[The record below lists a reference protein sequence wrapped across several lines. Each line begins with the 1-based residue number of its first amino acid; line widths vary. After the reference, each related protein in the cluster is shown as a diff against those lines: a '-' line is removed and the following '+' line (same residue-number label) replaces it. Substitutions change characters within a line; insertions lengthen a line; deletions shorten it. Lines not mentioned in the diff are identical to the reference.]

1 MQIFL
6 ERIKTNQKKGVFMK
20 ISAALALTII
30 ISTSIYAHSDHSSH
44 TWLGDKSAYE
54 YNKTQTQSFMKNLKA
69 ISNKSNS
76 QVIAD
81 QYISEIDETYLKD
94 KLKNLSGVNEVN
106 IGTRVVKITERKSSK
121 GRLAAREYLAMEYR
135 DLGYK
140 VSFSGFGGFSKG
152 SNMIAEKISTHPD
165 ALTLVLSS
173 HYDSVGNAGAN
184 DNGSGTISALAV
196 AKALSSQQFKH
207 SIVII
212 AFDKEES
219 GLVGSKAYVKS
230 IKDKSKIMGNIN
242 FEMMGTNS
250 RGDGAFHIIDCDRAD
265 SSFLTKAVTDTISGY
280 NLPLAVNPGCT
291 NRSDHASFW
300 KQNIPAVV
308 ISENFFG
315 GDSDKCYHKKC
326 DVVDSRLDFTYMRH
340 ITYSIYGAIV
350 KLLQ

>member
-1 MQIFL
+1 
-6 ERIKTNQKKGVFMK
+6 MK
-20 ISAALALTII
+20 ISTALALSTIL
-30 ISTSIYAHSDHSSH
+30 SSSLYAHSDHSSH
-44 TWLGDKSAYE
+44 TWLGDKAAYE
-54 YNKTQTQSFMKNLKA
+54 YNKTKTKSFSKNLIKK
-69 ISNKSNS
+69 SNKSAP
-76 QVIAD
+76 QVVAD
-81 QYISEIDETYLKD
+81 QYISEIDEAYLKH
-94 KLKNLSGVNEVN
+94 KLENLSGVNEVN
-106 IGTRVVKITERKSSK
+106 IGSRVVKIAERKSAQ
-121 GRLAAREYLAMEYR
+121 GRLNAREYLAVEYR

-140 VSFSGFGGFSKG
+140 VSFSDFGGFSKG
-152 SNMIAEKISTHPD
+152 SNMVAEKISNHPD
-165 ALTLVLSS
+165 AKILVLSS

-184 DNGSGTISALAV
+184 DNGTGTISALAV

-250 RGDGAFHIIDCDRAD
+250 RNDGAFHIIDCDRAD
-265 SSFLTKAVTDTISGY
+265 SSFLTKAIDDTIAGY

-315 GDSDKCYHKKC
+315 GDSDKCYHKSC
-326 DVVDSRLDFTYMRH
+326 DVVDARLNFTYMRH